1 MVCEKSRRPLLK
13 SVILV
18 VPVNTV
24 ANWENEFRKWA
35 DHLDPS
41 IRVSNLTDV
50 NRNAR
55 PTAIRGW
62 ENRGGILLLSDS
74 LFTRLMGQDEYKD
87 RLQCDILVLDEAH
100 TTLSNKTNASYKALS
115 SVRTPRRIALTGS
128 PVQNNLLEYYMM
140 VNWIRPNIFGM
151 TESMFEKTFVI
162 PITKGMASDAP
173 KISVYNS
180 MSQSKLLNE
189 MLLPYVQRK
198 DATEL
203 MKDLPP
209 MQQVVLHIR
218 QSRMQC
224 RLYRYFQKFQK
235 TPDGDSYKNFFSMYT
250 ALRPIHNHP
259 GCLMLSS
266 DKTSQTNAS
275 KKDNENNYAGLGGG
289 EATSSSSWW
298 MNLFKKESPEKL
310 KEVENGF
317 KIVLLLHILTISERL
332 GDKVLVFS
340 QCLKTLDF
348 IEEVL
353 ARANWSEH
361 VSSLASSFPG
371 KQMGSWKK
379 GTDYLR
385 IDGDINSAER
395 GGLVDQFNNGEK
407 NGDIRAFLISSKAGG
422 MGINLPAANRVV
434 LFDSHFNPTVT
445 TQAVFRAYRYGQE
458 KDVFVYRLLTE
469 GSIEEKVYSRS
480 VNKTG
485 VAIRVVDGKSIKRSF
500 TAKEVEAM
508 QENLTWVQCDKC
520 EKWRMLPSDVS
531 EEDLPEKWLCKMNLF
546 DVRNNTCDAPER
558 DQLWY
563 ERHLYSTDAELSES
577 PMKCMA
583 SDPIDSLAS
592 QRAKKKLVS
601 NDVILE
607 HLLDVTERQKKT
619 TMISK
624 FYFHEALLESTKDS
638 TEEIE
643 DMRDAI
649 EAENTTAEAIE
660 AEKTSIPSST
670 QSTSP
675 KDSARATKAS
685 SNTKPYSKT
694 SSSPTKNPASATTT
708 SMAATG
714 TPSKKVSSNTKP
726 SFKTSSSPTKTP
738 ASATTTSI
746 VATGIVETSVKQK
759 VPDASEVALEKA
771 KASVTNPRVLKEKTP
786 DTSEVALGQV
796 KASPSKR
803 AALKR
808 KTLDV
813 SKVAAV
819 VKPTETSSKH
829 TPSKPT
835 LSARSSPRRSR
846 RHMGSSNTKKE
857 RPPHET
863 DRGLKRGLSP
873 DTSLVSNQ
881 KDEPTPSKKHGRWTG
896 SSRDSSSPSTLKQR
910 GTNDLLDMD
919 PPADMSERGS
929 VGKKATPKGITKKP
943 RSIFTEN
950 GKKGITKKPRSIFS
964 EYRNKETR
972 RGRAKKP
979 RSTPKDDSAASPSP
993 PKYRSKEAKAKA
1005 RSKSLSKEAKPK
1017 VRSWTD
1023 SKPAPSNKPPT
1034 ATEII
1039 DLT

>member
-62 ENRGGILLLSDS
+62 ENRGGVLLLSDS

-100 TTLSNKTNASYKALS
+100 TTLSNKSNASYKALS
-115 SVRTPRRIALTGS
+115 NVKTPRRIALTGS

-151 TESMFEKTFVI
+151 TESMFDKTFVI

-173 KISVYNS
+173 KIAVYNS

-224 RLYRYFQKFQK
+224 RLYRYFQRFQK

-266 DKTSQTNAS
+266 DKASQTNALT
-275 KKDNENNYAGLGGG
+275 KDNEKNSEGGG

-317 KIVLLLHILTISERL
+317 KIVLLLHILVISERL

-395 GGLVDQFNNGEK
+395 GGLVDQFNGEK

-458 KDVFVYRLLTE
+458 KNVFVYRLLTE

-531 EEDLPEKWLCKMNLF
+531 EEDLPEKWLCKMNLV
-546 DVRNNTCDAPER
+546 DVRNNTCEAPER

-563 ERHLYSTDAELSES
+563 ERHLYSTDAELNES
-577 PMKCMA
+577 PIKCMA
-583 SDPIDSLAS
+583 SDPIDTSAS

-601 NDVILE
+601 NDEILE

-638 TEEIE
+638 TEEIQGLRE
-643 DMRDAI
+643 AL
-649 EAENTTAEAIE
+649 EAEQTTAEAIE
-660 AEKTSIPSST
+660 VEKTTMPSST

-675 KDSARATKAS
+675 KDSAQAKKALS
-685 SNTKPYSKT
+685 STKPCATT
-694 SSSPTKNPASATTT
+694 SSSTSEKSASATTT
-708 SMAATG
+708 SMAATD
-714 TPSKKVSSNTKP
+714 
-726 SFKTSSSPTKTP
+726 
-738 ASATTTSI
+738 
-746 VATGIVETSVKQK
+746 IVEPAVKRKSPDVTK
-759 VPDASEVALEKA
+759 VVLEKA
-771 KASVTNPRVLKEKTP
+771 KASPVKARVLKEKPP
-786 DTSEVALGQV
+786 DASEEALEQVKVSPSKRTAPKQKTLDASEAKVSPVKLRVPKEKFPSPSEVAPEQV
-796 KASPSKR
+796 KASPSER
-803 AALKR
+803 AVLTQKSVDA
-808 KTLDV
+808 
-813 SKVAAV
+813 SKVAD
-819 VKPTETSSKH
+819 VKPKVTLSKH
-829 TPSKPT
+829 TPSKRT
-835 LSARSSPRRSR
+835 LSARSSPRRSH
-846 RHMGSSNTKKE
+846 RHKGNPKKE
-857 RPPHET
+857 RSSPET

-873 DTSLVSNQ
+873 DASLVSSQ
-881 KDEPTPSKKHGRWTG
+881 KDVPTPSKKHGRWTG
-896 SSRDSSSPSTLKQR
+896 SSSDSSSPSTQKQQSI
-910 GTNDLLDMD
+910 NDLLDMD
-919 PPADMSERGS
+919 SPADTSKRGS
-929 VGKKATPKGITKKP
+929 VEKKATPSSSTGKPRAMFTEYGKEEAQSGRTKKTASKSIHGSAAKSSSAKS
-943 RSIFTEN
+943 RS
-950 GKKGITKKPRSIFS
+950 
-964 EYRNKETR
+964 KET
-972 RGRAKKP
+972 KP
-979 RSTPKDDSAASPSP
+979 KARSKS
-993 PKYRSKEAKAKA
+993 RSKEAKLET
-1005 RSKSLSKEAKPK
+1005 RSRADT
-1017 VRSWTD
+1017 R
-1023 SKPAPSNKPPT
+1023 PAPSSKPPS
-1034 ATEII
+1034 ATDII